1 MKWIHLFKTL
11 SQFDEK
17 YNGDYYHEPWVS
29 YTRESGTP
37 VNSNAV
43 ITLANQEI
51 QPVAVVCVSPS
62 STAVTDDNI
71 LFLPADFI
79 EVLYKEAGVFLYDKA
94 DWSQEKEERWRN
106 DGSLCIDLTGNVTK
120 AASYLETYFPT
131 YDGKEYFYF
140 IVGAI

>member
-37 VNSNAV
+37 VNNNAV
-43 ITLANQEI
+43 ITLADQEI
-51 QPVAVVCVSPS
+51 QPVAVVGVSPR

-79 EVLYKEAGVFLYDKA
+79 EALCDDIGVFLYDKA
-94 DWSQEKEERWRN
+94 DWSQEKEARWRN
-106 DGSLCIDLTGNVTK
+106 DGSLCVDIFGGKT
-120 AASYLETYFPT
+120 SSPHLETYFPT

-140 IVGAI
+140 VGGLI

>member
-37 VNSNAV
+37 VNKNAV
-43 ITLANQEI
+43 ITLAHQEI
-51 QPVAVVCVSPS
+51 QPVAVANVSPV
-62 STAVTDDNI
+62 STAVTDDEI

-79 EVLYKEAGVFLYDKA
+79 EVLSKEVGVFLYDKA
-94 DWSQEKEERWRN
+94 DWSQEKETRWRAE
-106 DGSLCIDLTGNVTK
+106 GSLCADIFGTRTDARGLITR
-120 AASYLETYFPT
+120 FPT

-140 IVGAI
+140 VQDFI

>member
-37 VNSNAV
+37 VNNNAM
-43 ITLANQEI
+43 ITLAHQEI
-51 QPVAVVCVSPS
+51 QPVAVVNVSPD

-79 EVLYKEAGVFLYDKA
+79 EVLRKDAGVFLYDKA
-94 DWSQEKEERWRN
+94 DWSQEKEVRWRN
-106 DGSLCIDLTGNVTK
+106 DGSLRINIFGENTSAPTIDTH
-120 AASYLETYFPT
+120 FPT

-140 IVGAI
+140 VGADIE

>member
-37 VNSNAV
+37 VNKNAV
-43 ITLANQEI
+43 ITLAHQEI
-51 QPVAVVCVSPS
+51 QPVAVVNVSPD
-62 STAVTDDNI
+62 STAVTDNDI

-79 EVLYKEAGVFLYDKA
+79 EVLGKKTGIFLYDKA
-94 DWSQEKEERWRN
+94 DWSQEKEARWRAE
-106 DGSLCIDLTGNVTK
+106 GSLRTSIFGEDTSFYNLKT
-120 AASYLETYFPT
+120 LFLT
-131 YDGKEYFYF
+131 YDGKEYFCFVGDF
-140 IVGAI
+140 I

>member
-29 YTRESGTP
+29 YTREAGTP
-37 VNSNAV
+37 VNNNAV
-43 ITLANQEI
+43 ITLADQEI
-51 QPVAVVCVSPS
+51 QPVAIVGVSPS
-62 STAVTDDNI
+62 STAVTDDNT

-79 EVLYKEAGVFLYDKA
+79 EFLHKGARVFLYDKA
-94 DWSQEKEERWRN
+94 DWSQEKEARWRAEE
-106 DGSLCIDLTGNVTK
+106 SLCAEVSGFCIDSSHFN
-120 AASYLETYFPT
+120 TYFPT

-140 IVGAI
+140 LVKEI

>member
-29 YTRESGTP
+29 YTREAGTP

-43 ITLANQEI
+43 ITLADQEI
-51 QPVAVVCVSPS
+51 QPVAVADVSLRH
-62 STAVTDDNI
+62 TAVTDDNI

-79 EVLYKEAGVFLYDKA
+79 EALCKDTWVFLYDKA
-94 DWSQEKEERWRN
+94 DWSQEKEARWRAEE
-106 DGSLCIDLTGNVTK
+106 SLCAEISGSRID
-120 AASYLETYFPT
+120 SSHFSTYFPT

-140 IVGAI
+140 LMQEM

>member
-37 VNSNAV
+37 VNKNAV
-43 ITLANQEI
+43 ITLAHQEI
-51 QPVAVVCVSPS
+51 QPVAVVNVSPV
-62 STAVTDDNI
+62 STAVTDDEI

-79 EVLYKEAGVFLYDKA
+79 EVLGKETGIFLYDKA
-94 DWSQEKEERWRN
+94 DWSQEKEARWRAE
-106 DGSLCIDLTGNVTK
+106 GSLRTSIFGEDTSAYNLKT
-120 AASYLETYFPT
+120 LFLT
-131 YDGKEYFYF
+131 YDGKEYFCFVGDF
-140 IVGAI
+140 I